1 MCCHLLIMV
10 RTQIQLP
17 EPLYIRIK
25 EIAKMRDWSVAEVV
39 RRGLEEYEK
48 TCVKSDSTKSKWEF
62 PSLRPSGGYLK
73 DPAEVNSE
81 LDATLAR

>member
-1 MCCHLLIMV
+1 MI

-17 EPLYIRIK
+17 EPLYSRIK

-48 TCVKSDSTKSKWEF
+48 TCVPTSEQDEQWRF
-62 PSLRPSGGYLK
+62 PTLRPSGGYVN
-73 DPAEVNSE
+73 DPANVHSE
-81 LDATLAR
+81 LDATLSR

>member
-1 MCCHLLIMV
+1 MI

-17 EPLYIRIK
+17 EPLYKRIK
-25 EIAKMRDWSVAEVV
+25 RIAKMRDWSLAEVV

-48 TCVKSDSTKSKWEF
+48 TCVDIEDDPQDEWDF
-62 PSLRPSGGYLK
+62 PTLDPSGGYVA

-81 LDATLAR
+81 TDAILNR

>member
-1 MCCHLLIMV
+1 MI

-17 EPLYIRIK
+17 EPLYLRIK

-48 TCVKSDSTKSKWEF
+48 TCVPTGQPKAKWEF
-62 PSLRPSGGYLK
+62 PKLRPSGGYLK